1 MYTVSIRP
9 RKALGHSTG
18 VLKETDMKI
27 QQLSVF
33 LENKPGSLKK
43 ALGVLADAK
52 VNIST
57 LALADTKEYGIL
69 RLVIKDVEKGK
80 AALEKGGLTVK
91 QTEVLAVEVED
102 RPGGLAAVLA
112 PVEAAG
118 VNVEYM
124 YAFSTGNKGK
134 AVLIFRFSD
143 LDKAIQAL
151 KGAGMS
157 VLENLQALGA

>member
-1 MYTVSIRP
+1 
-9 RKALGHSTG
+9 
-18 VLKETDMKI
+18 MKL

-43 ALGVLADAK
+43 ALAVLADAQ

-69 RLVIKDVEKGK
+69 HLLIKDWEKGK
-80 AALEKGGLTVK
+80 DALAKGGFTVK

-134 AVLIFRFSD
+134 AVLIFRFSE
-143 LDKAIQAL
+143 LDKAITAL
-151 KGAGMS
+151 KGAGMN
-157 VLENLQALGA
+157 VLEQVQLLGA

>member
-1 MYTVSIRP
+1 
-9 RKALGHSTG
+9 
-18 VLKETDMKI
+18 MKL

-43 ALGVLADAK
+43 ALAVLADAK

-69 RLVIKDVEKGK
+69 RLLIKDWEKAGD
-80 AALEKGGLTVK
+80 ALAKGGFTVK

-118 VNVEYM
+118 INLEYM
-124 YAFSTGNKGK
+124 YAFSNGQQGK
-134 AVLIFRFSD
+134 AALIFRFSD
-143 LDKAIQAL
+143 LDKAMSAL
-151 KGAGMS
+151 KGAGMN
-157 VLENLQALGA
+157 VLADVQLFGK

>member
-1 MYTVSIRP
+1 
-9 RKALGHSTG
+9 
-18 VLKETDMKI
+18 MKI

-43 ALGVLADAK
+43 ALAVLADAK
-52 VNIST
+52 INIST

-69 RLVIKDVEKGK
+69 RLVIKDWEKAK
-80 AALEKGGLTVK
+80 SALEKGGLTVK
-91 QTEVLAVEVED
+91 QTEVLAAEVDD

-124 YAFSTGNKGK
+124 YAFSTGGKGK

-143 LDKAIQAL
+143 LDKATAAL
-151 KGAGMS
+151 KKAGMN
-157 VLENLQALGA
+157 VLETVQLLGA

>member
-1 MYTVSIRP
+1 
-9 RKALGHSTG
+9 
-18 VLKETDMKI
+18 MKL

-57 LALADTKEYGIL
+57 LALADTKEFGIL
-69 RLVIKDVEKGK
+69 RLLLKDWEKGK
-80 AALEKGGLTVK
+80 QALEAGGLTVR

-124 YAFSTGNKGK
+124 YAYSTGAKGK

-143 LDKAIQAL
+143 LDKAIGAL
-151 KGAGMS
+151 KGAGMN
-157 VLENLQALGA
+157 VLEKLQVLGA

>member
-1 MYTVSIRP
+1 
-9 RKALGHSTG
+9 
-18 VLKETDMKI
+18 MKI

-57 LALADTKEYGIL
+57 LALADTKEFGIL
-69 RLVIKDVEKGK
+69 RLMIKDWEKAK
-80 AALEKGGLTVK
+80 TALEAGGLTVK

-124 YAFSTGNKGK
+124 YAYSTGGKGK

-143 LDKAIQAL
+143 LDKAMSAL
-151 KGAGMS
+151 KGAGMN
-157 VLENLQALGA
+157 VIEKLQLLGA

>member
-1 MYTVSIRP
+1 
-9 RKALGHSTG
+9 
-18 VLKETDMKI
+18 MKL

-43 ALGVLADAK
+43 ALAVLSEAK

-69 RLVIKDVEKGK
+69 RLVIKDWEKAK

-124 YAFSTGNKGK
+124 YAFSTGGKGK
-134 AVLIFRFSD
+134 AILIFRFSD
-143 LDKAIQAL
+143 LDKAIAAL
-151 KGAGMS
+151 KKGGMG
-157 VLENLQALGA
+157 VLETVQLFGA

>member
-1 MYTVSIRP
+1 
-9 RKALGHSTG
+9 
-18 VLKETDMKI
+18 MKI

-43 ALGVLADAK
+43 ALAVLAESK

-69 RLVIKDVEKGK
+69 RLLIKDWEKGK
-80 AALEKGGLTVK
+80 DALAQGGFTVK
-91 QTEVLAVEVED
+91 QNEVLAVEVED

-143 LDKAIQAL
+143 LDKAITAL
-151 KGAGMS
+151 KGAGMN
-157 VLENLQALGA
+157 VLAQVQLLGA